1 MNHFAFPSFAL
12 SLTFALAQAACGG
25 SVETTPGDGGGTDT
39 GGSQASGASD
49 QGGGSASGGSA
60 SGGAATGG
68 ANAGGAN
75 AAGGAGGGASE
86 VCAAMALVTI
96 GTPVLVDAGGD
107 TVWSPGETAFYRVPL
122 TNGGADNFFYPGVA
136 VSSDVAAVTSSGN
149 TLFGLFAG
157 QTTELDISVLADASV
172 PIGTE
177 VGLTF
182 TVNSINEACAGLE
195 EAVVNATL
203 E

>member
-1 MNHFAFPSFAL
+1 MNHFAFLSFAL

-25 SVETTPGDGGGTDT
+25 SVETTPGDGGTDT
-39 GGSQASGASD
+39 GGSQASGAGD
-49 QGGGSASGGSA
+49 QGGSRAVGGSA
-60 SGGAATGG
+60 AGGAASGG

-75 AAGGAGGGASE
+75 AAGGAGGGVSE

-157 QTTELDISVLADASV
+157 QTTELDISVSADASV

-195 EAVVNATL
+195 EAVVSATL